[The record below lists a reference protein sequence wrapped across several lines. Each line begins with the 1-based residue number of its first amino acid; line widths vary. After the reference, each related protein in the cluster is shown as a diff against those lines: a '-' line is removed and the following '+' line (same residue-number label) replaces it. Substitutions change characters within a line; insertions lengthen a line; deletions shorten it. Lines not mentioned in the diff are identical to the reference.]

1 MHKYTYKAIKDKK
14 LISGGVEASDENEA
28 ADKLKEKGY
37 EILSI
42 KDNISDFDE
51 EIEKRKLSLMERFT
65 KVKKAEKVFLYKNF
79 ATMLKAGLP
88 LLETI
93 DLLRES
99 IKNPKLEEV
108 LSKLKY
114 DVESGN
120 YISASLA
127 SYPNVFSSSEIAMIR
142 AGEIGGTLPQ
152 SFFGLFEDADSE
164 YKLQKDIKGAMMYP
178 AIILSILLFVAILL
192 LVFVLPQLT
201 GFFMQANIDVPRM
214 TKITMA
220 ISDFI
225 RKNIILISIFFI
237 SITIVLKILI
247 DKVEKA
253 KVIFDKIII
262 KLPWIGKQ
270 FKLFFIH
277 KITRM
282 LGLLI
287 RSGVPILQALDIVEK
302 SMGHHGYAQSIREIK
317 ADVKKGGKLSDSI
330 ERYENLYPPFVS
342 RMLKVGDRT
351 GNTSE
356 ALDNISV
363 YYRDELQEALD
374 NISTIIEPIL
384 MVCLGVGVAFIA
396 ISVLIP
402 LYSIVSGINQMKK

>member
-402 LYSIVSGINQMKK
+402 IYSIVSGINQMKK

>member
-201 GFFMQANIDVPRM
+201 GFFTQANIDVPRM